1 MFIGNYQHDTLEE
14 SGRLIFDLSAKDGI
28 YPLQDGS
35 AFLLPSSITS
45 SSRVK
50 TWEQLGVKGNSW
62 DSQETE
68 MKIPWIIGNGM
79 RSLLIHPWSLTWN
92 LKISHWKR
100 RFVLEII
107 ILRFHVKLWGCMQ
120 KKQPTIGKSPI
131 LRSCAGRCI
140 GDFCWGCWWRV
151 ESLYHH
157 LKTHQQHGVMVTILA
172 HADLGSPENL
182 SQGSQWTI
190 RQDLM
195 PENEGMSAKKGLT
208 ISRTN
213 YVLQPAIFTGYL
225 TLGIQ
230 GHLLRVRSVFGPLK
244 NIPRNPKTHLFPG
257 IWMPKK
263 RLSFQNSLRF
273 FFYGWPPPSSK
284 RPKEIHPTVYP
295 KVVLIHGL
303 GVGITPYLRFI
314 RASGVSVWNRW
325 GCKGGGNVAA
335 FMAFKIF
342 GKLGEKTL
350 YNKKTGWDNA
360 VISRLAQNLLCR
372 IGSKFTEWKKVN
384 LIFRGSIL
392 N

>member
-68 MKIPWIIGNGM
+68 MKIPWIMGNGM

-140 GDFCWGCWWRV
+140 GDFGWGCWWRV

-172 HADLGSPENL
+172 HADLGSP
-182 SQGSQWTI
+182 
-190 RQDLM
+190 
-195 PENEGMSAKKGLT
+195 KK
-208 ISRTN
+208 
-213 YVLQPAIFTGYL
+213 P
-225 TLGIQ
+225 
-230 GHLLRVRSVFGPLK
+230 
-244 NIPRNPKTHLFPG
+244 FPG
-257 IWMPKK
+257 
-263 RLSFQNSLRF
+263 F
-273 FFYGWPPPSSK
+273 
-284 RPKEIHPTVYP
+284 
-295 KVVLIHGL
+295 
-303 GVGITPYLRFI
+303 
-314 RASGVSVWNRW
+314 SVDNLPGSYAGKWR
-325 GCKGGGNVAA
+325 NV
-335 FMAFKIF
+335 
-342 GKLGEKTL
+342 
-350 YNKKTGWDNA
+350 
-360 VISRLAQNLLCR
+360 R
-372 IGSKFTEWKKVN
+372 
-384 LIFRGSIL
+384 
-392 N
+392 